1 MAPALKQTKET
12 VQPTQPPYQRR
23 DTHADQT
30 DAMRAAMKGM
40 NLNAKAQG
48 AITAA
53 DPIIDK
59 TIRNRK

>member
-1 MAPALKQTKET
+1 MAQPPKQSKET

-23 DTHADQT
+23 DTQADQT
-30 DAMRAAMKGM
+30 DAMRAAMKRM
-40 NLNAKAQG
+40 NLNAAAQG

-53 DPIIDK
+53 DPIIDI